1 MSFFDRVMKNPIICS
16 IRNLEDIDIALNS
29 PCEIIF
35 LNTGNIFNL
44 REISHRLREKNKD
57 LYIHVE
63 SIDGFSRDTWGLEY
77 IVKNI
82 HPHGIITGKS
92 DLVKLSKDMGIFT
105 IQRIIVSDSMSLQY
119 SIDSIKKS
127 RPSAVEVL
135 PGIMPNIIEKIIK
148 DTRISVIASG
158 LITDNKQIISSLNA
172 GSIAISSSNKDVWY
186 I

>member
-1 MSFFDRVMKNPIICS
+1 MTFFERVNKNPIISS
-16 IRNLEDIDIALNS
+16 IKKLDDLELALDS

-44 REISHRLREKNKD
+44 KEISHRVRERDKD

-82 HPHGIITGKS
+82 HPNGIITGKT

-105 IQRIIVSDSMSLQY
+105 IQRIIVSDSHSLQE
-119 SIDSIKKS
+119 SIASIRKI

-135 PGIMPNIIEKIIK
+135 PGIMSDIIEKIIRETK
-148 DTRISVIASG
+148 ISVIASG
-158 LITDNKQIISSLNA
+158 LITDKSHLVSSLNA
-172 GSIAISSSNKDVWY
+172 GSVAISSSSKDIWY
-186 I
+186 S